1 MENKKYEKGI
11 SMTFPLEL
19 TEIKMKHIAKDNRYL
34 CPYEVKELQMQI
46 AEKIESI
53 DLIMKHVSGIQVSIA
68 DFYPA
73 YIKEATTIK
82 EEIEIIKNHIWYFSL
97 K

>member
-34 CPYEVKELQMQI
+34 CP
-46 AEKIESI
+46 
-53 DLIMKHVSGIQVSIA
+53 
-68 DFYPA
+68 
-73 YIKEATTIK
+73 
-82 EEIEIIKNHIWYFSL
+82 
-97 K
+97 

>member
-1 MENKKYEKGI
+1 
-11 SMTFPLEL
+11 
-19 TEIKMKHIAKDNRYL
+19 
-34 CPYEVKELQMQI
+34 MQI

-53 DLIMKHVSGIQVSIA
+53 DLIMKNVSGIQVSIA

-82 EEIEIIKNHIWYFSL
+82 K